1 MNKLQMYD
9 ADSFDGSQEPKV
21 ENVNDSTNFYQ
32 VVDTIPVDQLVHETI
47 QLAEEDPNPV
57 EVAQTNPYVED
68 SNLNFKEVEGSE
80 ANQGKEPE

>member
-1 MNKLQMYD
+1 MNKLHMYD

-57 EVAQTNPYVED
+57 EVA
-68 SNLNFKEVEGSE
+68 
-80 ANQGKEPE
+80 

>member
-21 ENVNDSTNFYQ
+21 ENDNDSTIFYQ
-32 VVDTIPVDQLVHETI
+32 VVDTIPVDHLVHETI

-57 EVAQTNPYVED
+57 EVAETNPDVED
-68 SNLNFKEVEGSE
+68 
-80 ANQGKEPE
+80 